1 VDEEVLR
8 AMAVV
13 RVVVVVVARIRRIGG
28 EMCMVGGIDTTLT
41 AKRVE

>member
-13 RVVVVVVARIRRIGG
+13 RVVVVVRIRRIGG
-28 EMCMVGGIDTTLT
+28 EICMVGGIDTTLI
-41 AKRVE
+41 AEV